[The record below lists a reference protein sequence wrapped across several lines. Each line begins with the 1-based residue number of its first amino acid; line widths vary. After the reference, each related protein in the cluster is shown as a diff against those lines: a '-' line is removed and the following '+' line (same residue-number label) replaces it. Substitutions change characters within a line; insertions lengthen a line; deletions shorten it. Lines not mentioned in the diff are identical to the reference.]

1 MVADVMYGSMRNM
14 FSFCTSN
21 GCPTPPLS
29 GTKESRNPTQINDF
43 NAMFK
48 SLGPK
53 LFISMIIG
61 AQRGGYWEGP
71 SPMVNQLG
79 AINHH

>member
-43 NAMFK
+43 NAM
-48 SLGPK
+48 L
-53 LFISMIIG
+53 IG